1 VHCQKGQS
9 MLQQNVR
16 AGSIKPG
23 ANPRR
28 FFDPALMAEM
38 EASVKE
44 KGVIQPIAL
53 RNGDNGDLILVAGE
67 RRLRAAIKVHG
78 EDYQIPAVIR
88 DQTEA
93 EAMEMALIENIQRAS
108 MNPAEEAEAASL
120 ILGRCSGDRDEAAKR
135 LGWSRS
141 TLDKRLA
148 LMNCSEIV
156 RNALVEG
163 KITLGHAEL
172 LAAVTKSKQDDVLA
186 KLFGLPQ
193 LPPVAQLR
201 TMLEGIARS
210 LATACFDKEECTGC
224 AHNSANQRALFSEAI
239 ADGNCTNGECHSTKT
254 EAAINAKAASLK
266 DEWATVKI
274 VRPGEDKTIIRLV
287 GEGSLGVGEAQAVA
301 CKACTNYGVAI
312 SAVPGKECVVYP
324 GYCMDVACN
333 TKKVAG
339 RLKAEKAEA
348 EAVKAKPA
356 AKAGAAAK
364 TKPAGAAA
372 KQVSVQDSQRIK
384 DYRETVWREVLRAE
398 LEADPQKSLVAL
410 VALAATG
417 NLRTISAS
425 TVVAK
430 FGEASGT
437 PLGNSL
443 DMGVVLAQIG
453 NADKSIKQQLLF
465 ALAPAVGK
473 EFSLRHVTQSLDWI
487 GADLATHWKLNADY
501 LDLLTKT
508 EIEAV
513 ATELG
518 VMAALGNKAQKL
530 LSGKKPDLIKALL
543 EVEGFTYDGL
553 VPANMKWTAG
563 ESDSA
568 TG

>member
-1 VHCQKGQS
+1 

-28 FFDPALMAEM
+28 FFDPALMAEL
-38 EASVKE
+38 EASVKAT
-44 KGVIQPIAL
+44 GVIQPISL

-88 DQTEA
+88 DQTAA
-93 EAMEMALIENIQRAS
+93 EAMEMALIENVQRVS

-156 RNALVEG
+156 RTALVEG

-172 LAAVTKSKQDDVLA
+172 LAAVTKPKQDDVLA

-193 LPPVAQLR
+193 LPTIAQLR
-201 TMLEGIARS
+201 TMLESIART
-210 LATACFDKEECTGC
+210 LATSCFDKEECTGC
-224 AHNSANQRALFSEAI
+224 AHNSANQRALFTEAI
-239 ADGNCTNGECHSTKT
+239 ADGNCTNGECYGAKT
-254 EAAINAKAASLK
+254 EAAINAKVASLK
-266 DEWATVKI
+266 DDWPTVKI
-274 VRPGEDKTIIRLV
+274 VYPGEDKTIIRLV
-287 GEGSLGVGEAQAVA
+287 GEGPLGVGEAQAVA

-312 SAVPGKECVVYP
+312 SAVPGKEGSVYP
-324 GYCMDVACN
+324 GYCMDTDCN
-333 TKKVAG
+333 TKKVSV

-348 EAVKAKPA
+348 ATPKPGTTTGKAAKGAKAKSPSST
-356 AKAGAAAK
+356 AK
-364 TKPAGAAA
+364 
-372 KQVSVQDSQRIK
+372 VSVQDSQRIK
-384 DYRETVWREVLRAE
+384 DYREAVWRDVLRAE

-417 NLRTISAS
+417 NLRTISAA

-430 FGEASGT
+430 FGEAAGT

-443 DMGVVLAQIG
+443 DMGEVMAQIG
-453 NADKSIKQQLLF
+453 NADKTIKQQLLF
-465 ALAPAVGK
+465 ALAPAAGK
-473 EFSLRHVTQSLDWI
+473 ELDLRHVTQSLDWI
-487 GADLATHWKLNADY
+487 GADLATHWKLNAAY

-530 LSGKKPDLIKALL
+530 LSGKKPDLIKGLL

-553 VPANMKWTAG
+553 VPANMRWNAG
-563 ESDSA
+563 ESESA